1 MPRRQLWRPP
11 VRFGR
16 LPFLIWFL
24 LEWILVLLPRWF
36 PEYDLRILG
45 VILILIGFCMVLGR
59 LLDAGRS
66 PWLSLPYF
74 IPWVG
79 FIVCVWLLFQKSRLE
94 SDSLW
99 TGEPASSGVQEAA
112 EA

>member
-1 MPRRQLWRPP
+1 M
-11 VRFGR
+11 RFGC

-24 LEWILVLLPRWF
+24 LERILVLLPRWF
-36 PEYDLRILG
+36 PEYDPRILG

-59 LLDAGRS
+59 LLDAGRG
-66 PWLSLPYF
+66 PWLFLTYF
-74 IPWVG
+74 ISWVG
-79 FIVCVWLLFQKSRLE
+79 VIVCVWLLFQKSRLE